1 MTQPFTT
8 IESIGRDSLIARIA
22 ARPFASGIGDD
33 AAVIPLTDDRHLLV
47 STETYVEGVDF
58 DLTFTPFQH
67 LGYKLTTA
75 AVGDIL
81 AMNGTPTHV
90 LVNLALPNRLS
101 VEMTDLLYDG
111 IGRACE
117 AYGMTLAGGDVTA
130 TAGAFGITMTVLG
143 EVSPARLVRRSGAR
157 PGDALCV
164 SGDLGAAFAG
174 LQVLLREK
182 RYWTDRGD
190 DAVQPDLS
198 AYETV
203 IRRQLSPDVPI
214 DLIRVFHELDIRP
227 TAMID
232 ISKHLLR
239 ELLQLA
245 SGSDVGFLVYAAAL
259 PISLE
264 TRNVADEFEEDVDR
278 YAMQGGEDH
287 ELLFTIGEADL
298 NRLVKAYP
306 DVTVIGK
313 TVAADQGIRMQTAE
327 GETITFDPTL

>member
-8 IESIGRDSLIARIA
+8 IESIGRDGLIARIA
-22 ARPFASGIGDD
+22 ARPFAAGIGDD
-33 AAVIPLTDDRHLLV
+33 AAVIPVSDDRSLLLT
-47 STETYVEGVDF
+47 TETYIEGVDF
-58 DLTFTPFQH
+58 DLTFSPLQH

-81 AMNGTPTHV
+81 AMNGKPTHV
-90 LVNLALPNRLS
+90 LVNLALPNRMS

-111 IGRACE
+111 IGRACD

-130 TAGAFGITMTVLG
+130 TAGALGVTVTVMG
-143 EVSPARLVRRSGAR
+143 EARPDRIVRRSGAR

-203 IRRQLSPDVPI
+203 IRRQLAPDVPV
-214 DLIRVFHELDIRP
+214 DLVRVFHDLDIRP
-227 TAMID
+227 SAMID

-264 TRNVADEFEEDVDR
+264 TRNVAEEFEEDVDR

-287 ELLFTIGEADL
+287 ELLFTIGESDL

-313 TVAADQGIRMQTAE
+313 VMPAGEGIRMQTAE
-327 GETITFDPTL
+327 GETLTLDPTS